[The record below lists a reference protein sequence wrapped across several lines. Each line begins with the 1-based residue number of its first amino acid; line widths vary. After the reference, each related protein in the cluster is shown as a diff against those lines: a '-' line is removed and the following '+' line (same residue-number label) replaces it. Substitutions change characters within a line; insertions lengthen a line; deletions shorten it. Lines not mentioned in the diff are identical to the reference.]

1 MGKEAND
8 KTNVQ
13 KKTAMKWSEI
23 VNQNIWLSSKVSIP
37 YAGVILV
44 ALNHVDRGS
53 HVEAAC
59 INYVTVTLFGQKDP
73 IDILSCL
80 KRCSAFD
87 IQWQMENATSIDT
100 VSFFLSFFSEGT
112 EPSQKRQLVS
122 THHSLCLLSI
132 SSLIWKWLESSWCKA
147 INFIHTSDCTGP
159 LNFFGKQYLSS

>member
-1 MGKEAND
+1 
-8 KTNVQ
+8 
-13 KKTAMKWSEI
+13 MKWSEI

-44 ALNHVDRGS
+44 ALNHNDRGS

-73 IDILSCL
+73 TDISSCL

-100 VSFFLSFFSEGT
+100 MSFFLPFFFRRNWAFPEEAACKYPSFSLPFVYFQPYMEMVGT
-112 EPSQKRQLVS
+112 FL
-122 THHSLCLLSI
+122 
-132 SSLIWKWLESSWCKA
+132 WCKA

>member
-1 MGKEAND
+1 
-8 KTNVQ
+8 
-13 KKTAMKWSEI
+13 MKWSEI

-44 ALNHVDRGS
+44 ALNHNDRGS

-73 IDILSCL
+73 TDISSCL
-80 KRCSAFD
+80 KRCCAFD

-100 VSFFLSFFSEGT
+100 VSFFLPFFFSEGT

-132 SSLIWKWLESSWCKA
+132 SSLIWKWLERFYGAKQL
-147 INFIHTSDCTGP
+147 TLYTP
-159 LNFFGKQYLSS
+159 LTVRVL